1 MKQWQDYQGNS
12 TGVDMLL
19 DSAESALYVATLL
32 ALVEPTKSL
41 YSMSRLA
48 GDATKKLAPAA
59 KHCGLAINE
68 TDPIGKAKPTGFSVY
83 SSREIPGMQE
93 DEQGGVSHHATTPLS
108 H

>member
-1 MKQWQDYQGNS
+1 MKHWQDHQGNP

-19 DSAESALYVATLL
+19 DSAESAPYVAMLL

-41 YSMSRLA
+41 YSMSRLM

-59 KHCGLAINE
+59 KHCGLAISE

-93 DEQGGVSHHATTPLS
+93 DEQGGVSHHATAPLS